1 MPLDFDTL
9 VSLRRTHP
17 AWGLL
22 AARHAPL
29 VASFLER
36 AFVRDNVRVLA
47 EPDLVEA
54 LEDALY
60 RRRDVDGQSAW
71 PKRAADYLADWANP
85 ENGWLRR
92 YYRDGTDEPQYDLTP
107 STEKAIAW
115 LEGLSARQFVGTES
129 RLLTVFELLRQIA
142 AGTDTDPASRRAE
155 LLARRAAVDAELA
168 ALERGELPL
177 LDDTAVR
184 DRFQQFAS
192 TARELLADFR
202 EVEENF
208 RKLDRAVRE
217 RVARHTG
224 GRGDLLGEI
233 LGERDAITGTDQ
245 GRSFRAFWDFLMSSA
260 RQEELGELLD
270 VVLALPAVAAGEPDR
285 RLRRVHH
292 DWLEAGEHTQRT
304 VAALSRQLRQFMD
317 DQAFVE
323 NRRIVELVR
332 HIESTALDLR
342 QSPPTG
348 SLAAIDALR
357 PDIRLPMERPLHVP
371 RRRPELDSRIVLG
384 EASSESTGELF
395 AGIAIDREALA
406 HHARRTLQRDGQA
419 SLGSLVRE
427 RPLEHGLA
435 ELVTWLELADRRFDT
450 VTDEAITERIRWRQP
465 AEAAIER
472 EATLP
477 RIVFV
482 APRGGS
488 A

>member
-9 VSLRRTHP
+9 ASLRRNHP

-60 RRRDVDGQSAW
+60 QRREADGRDAW
-71 PKRAADYLADWANP
+71 PKRAVDYLADWARP

-142 AGTDTDPASRRAE
+142 AGSDTDPDSRRAE
-155 LLARRAAVDAELA
+155 LLARRAAVDAELE
-168 ALERGELPL
+168 ALDRGDLPL

-184 DRFQQFAS
+184 DRFQQFAA
-192 TARELLADFR
+192 TARELLSDFR
-202 EVEENF
+202 EVEDNF

-217 RVARHTG
+217 RVARHAG

-233 LGERDAITGTDQ
+233 LGERDVITGTDQ

-270 VVLALPAVAAGEPDR
+270 VVLALPAVAEGAPDR

-332 HIESTALDLR
+332 RIESTALDVR
-342 QSPPTG
+342 DAPPAG

-357 PDIRLPMERPLHVP
+357 PGIELPMERPLHVP
-371 RRRPELDSRIVLG
+371 RRRPELDSRIDLG
-384 EASSESTGELF
+384 DASAESTGELF
-395 AGIAIDREALA
+395 AGIAIDRESLA
-406 HHARRTLQRDGQA
+406 HHARSTLQRDGQA
-419 SLGSLVRE
+419 SLGRLVE
-427 RPLEHGLA
+427 ARPLSHGLA
-435 ELVTWLELADRRFDT
+435 ELVTWLELADRSFDT
-450 VTDEAITERIRWRQP
+450 VTDEAVTERIRWRLP
-465 AEAAIER
+465 AEAVER

-482 APRGGS
+482 APRGAS